1 MSAQDNLEK
10 VLRSLHVLLSKSEPY
25 GKEPSK
31 VIVDKQQILDLLNEL
46 NECSY
51 DIMDEYELTKQSRD
65 RAEREFQKKG
75 DQIIW
80 DASRKAEDIYA
91 ASVMYTDEALS
102 HLQEVIREANASV
115 EEIYTKMN
123 EKLEEQE
130 KICRSNQLE
139 LKSQLQNLLD
149 TEKYLKIIEDR
160 NRERERA
167 KEKANTKK
175 PIEPSIY
182 ANRQTD
188 IKINQEYFEK
198 MGISMDEN
206 EENMEDDEIKNNEAK
221 NADSKFTEV
230 NTDQEITAEISLDLD
245 ADYFRWKE
253 EKEDGKKEDS
263 KEKNTKDRAERL
275 QNLLKNLTSGKK

>member
-25 GKEPSK
+25 AKEPSK
-31 VIVDKQQILDLLNEL
+31 VIVDKQKMLDLLNEL

-51 DIMDEYELTKQSRD
+51 EIMDEYELTKQSRN

-91 ASVMYTDEALS
+91 ASVMYTDEALT

-130 KICRSNQLE
+130 KVCRANQLE
-139 LKSQLQNLLD
+139 LKSQLQNLVD
-149 TEKYLKIIEDR
+149 TEKYLNIIEDR
-160 NRERERA
+160 NKERERL

-182 ANRQTD
+182 ANRQTE

-198 MGISMDEN
+198 MGISMDDN
-206 EENMEDDEIKNNEAK
+206 VEEPKDAEQNTEDIPDKDK
-221 NADSKFTEV
+221 M
-230 NTDQEITAEISLDLD
+230 AEISLDLD

-253 EKEDGKKEDS
+253 EKEDGKKEGSTD
-263 KEKNTKDRAERL
+263 KTTKDKAERL

>member
-31 VIVDKQQILDLLNEL
+31 VIVDKQQMLDLLNKL

-91 ASVMYTDEALS
+91 ASVMYTDEALT

-130 KICRSNQLE
+130 KVCRANQLE

-149 TEKYLKIIEDR
+149 TEKYLNIIEDR
-160 NRERERA
+160 NKERQRA

-182 ANRQTD
+182 ANRQTE

-198 MGISMDEN
+198 MGISAEDNLEETEDGEN
-206 EENMEDDEIKNNEAK
+206 YND
-221 NADSKFTEV
+221 EV
-230 NTDQEITAEISLDLD
+230 NTTAIQETESISENVKTADISLDLD

-253 EKEDGKKEDS
+253 EQEEGKKEEL
-263 KEKNTKDRAERL
+263 KGKNTKDKAERL